1 MYSDWIQENTGQ
13 RWFRIWALF
22 KQCICGNCEFPQ
34 SFHTMKLGQTSVL
47 YAGFLNSNILFKV
60 ISKWFDLHFFAQNFI
75 FLFLWMIM
83 WSIKLFS
90 KYTFEDFEKR
100 LHILQDLNFT
110 DEKMALTFS
119 FKMLKNG
126 REHARFL
133 KFRHF
138 LTIWMKEL
146 ITNNNINLSRTVI
159 TIRSSRPGQKQRL
172 EQIWLTKL
180 NFFAKKLHC

>member
-34 SFHTMKLGQTSVL
+34 SFHTIKLGKTSVL
-47 YAGFLNSNILFKV
+47 YVGFLNSNIFFKV
-60 ISKWFDLHFFAQNFI
+60 ISKYISKWYHLHFFAQNFM
-75 FLFLWMIM
+75 FLFLWLIM

-90 KYTFEDFEKR
+90 KYTFEDFEKG
-100 LHILQDLNFT
+100 LHILQNLNLT
-110 DEKMALTFS
+110 DEKMPLTFS
-119 FKMLKNG
+119 FKMLKND

-146 ITNNNINLSRTVI
+146 ITNNNINLSKTVI
-159 TIRSSRPGQKQRL
+159 TIRSTRPG
-172 EQIWLTKL
+172 
-180 NFFAKKLHC
+180 